1 MVNRVFDGRL
11 PSFDE
16 LPHDSGAP
24 ELSDW
29 GLWGEGDEVGTIN
42 LLTPERVAAGARLAR
57 TGKMFP
63 LNWKMEL
70 PDPPLFGRER
80 LNHTLKRKRPFVH
93 DDVYNDFNTQSSTHW
108 DGLTHYGSQ
117 QCQCFYGG
125 VTPEQIT
132 ALPGTRNGIQAWAR
146 RGIAGRAVLLDYGR
160 WAAGQGLHPAAGE
173 RTEVSAADLQL
184 VAEAQGT
191 RFETGDIFIVR
202 YGWTAWYDGL
212 DDEQRRAI
220 SKGAHTFIGIAQGVD
235 TFRFLWDN
243 HFAAVASDAPS
254 FEAWP
259 ADPARGALHSTL
271 LPLWGMPIGEMFFL
285 EDLAADCADDGVYEF
300 FLTSSPLNKYGGVAS
315 PANAIAIK

>member
-1 MVNRVFDGRL
+1 MNHEFSRSL

-16 LPHDSGAP
+16 LPPDQGAP
-24 ELSDW
+24 EMTAW
-29 GLWGEGDEVGTIN
+29 GLWGEGDEIGTIN
-42 LLTPERVAAGARLAR
+42 LLTPERVAAGARLAK
-57 TGKMFP
+57 TGRMFP
-63 LNWKMEL
+63 LNWKMEM
-70 PDPPLFGRER
+70 PDPPLFGREK
-80 LNHTLKRKRPFVH
+80 LSHTLKRKRPFVH

-108 DGLTHYGSQ
+108 DGLTHYGSM
-117 QCQCFYGG
+117 QCQCFYNG

-160 WAAGQGLHPAAGE
+160 WAEAQRLQPAAGE
-173 RTEVSAADLQL
+173 RTPVPASDLMQ

-202 YGWTAWYDGL
+202 YGWTAWYERL
-212 DDEQRRAI
+212 NEDERHAI
-220 SKGAHTFIGIAQGVD
+220 SRGPHTFIGIEQGRD

-259 ADPARGALHSTL
+259 ADSQAGALHSTL
-271 LPLWGMPIGEMFFL
+271 LPLWGMPIGEMFYL
-285 EDLAADCADDGVYEF
+285 EALADDCARDGMYEF